1 MQNLV
6 KLNFLDVVMFAKKAI
21 KFGVIGAVFCGCA
34 NFSVTPELDKS
45 ENVCKIRAMATNMSK
60 RDLKFVP
67 KNIEIINA
75 TDVKSAN
82 EAMKFSLI
90 FSDFSAFGDK
100 IEIVRAMLPNLDGIL
115 ENAKDNKRTVSANL
129 SFFANG
135 QMLSFFSQC
144 VIDAD
149 NPRKFRDDCKEKISK
164 NLENQINLACE
175 NGRL

>member
-6 KLNFLDVVMFAKKAI
+6 KLNFLDVVMFVKKAV

-34 NFSVTPELDKS
+34 NFSVTPVLDKS
-45 ENVCKIRAMATNMSK
+45 ENACKIRAMAINMSK
-60 RDLKFVP
+60 NDLKFVP
-67 KNIEIINA
+67 KNVKIESG
-75 TDVKSAN
+75 D
-82 EAMKFSLI
+82 MKFTLA
-90 FSDFSAFGDK
+90 FSDFSLIDDSVSV
-100 IEIVRAMLPNLDGIL
+100 VRFVMPNLDGIL
-115 ENAKDNKRTVSANL
+115 KNIKDDKRTVSANL

-135 QMLSFFSQC
+135 KMLSFFSQC

-149 NPRKFRDDCKEKISK
+149 NPRKFLDDCKEKIAR

>member
-34 NFSVTPELDKS
+34 NFSVTPELQESKNS
-45 ENVCKIRAMATNMSK
+45 CKVRAVPINMSK
-60 RDLKFVP
+60 NDLKFVP
-67 KNIEIINA
+67 KNVKIESG
-75 TDVKSAN
+75 D
-82 EAMKFSLI
+82 MKFTLA
-90 FSDFSAFGDK
+90 FSDFSLIDDSVSV
-100 IEIVRAMLPNLDGIL
+100 VRFVMPNLDEIL
-115 ENAKDNKRTVSANL
+115 KNIKDNKRTVSANL

-135 QMLSFFSQC
+135 KMLSFFSQC

-149 NPRKFRDDCKEKISK
+149 NPRKFRDDCKEKIAK

>member
-6 KLNFLDVVMFAKKAI
+6 KLNFLDVVMFVKKAV

-34 NFSVTPELDKS
+34 NFSVTPVLDKS
-45 ENVCKIRAMATNMSK
+45 ENACKIRAMAINMSK

-67 KNIEIINA
+67 KNVKIESS
-75 TDVKSAN
+75 D
-82 EAMKFSLI
+82 MKFTLA
-90 FSDFSAFGDK
+90 FSDFSMIDDGVSIMRF
-100 IEIVRAMLPNLDGIL
+100 AMPNLEGIL
-115 ENAKDNKRTVSANL
+115 KNIKDDKRTVSANL

-135 QMLSFFSQC
+135 KMLSFFSQC

-149 NPRKFRDDCKEKISK
+149 NPRKFLDDCKEKIAR

>member
-6 KLNFLDVVMFAKKAI
+6 KLNFLDVVMFVKKVV
-21 KFGVIGAVFCGCA
+21 KFGVIGVVFCGCA
-34 NFSVTPELDKS
+34 NFSVTPVLDRS
-45 ENVCKIRAMATNMSK
+45 ENACKIRAMAINMSK

-67 KNIEIINA
+67 KNVKIESS
-75 TDVKSAN
+75 D
-82 EAMKFSLI
+82 MKFTLA
-90 FSDFSAFGDK
+90 FSDFSMIDDGVSVMRF
-100 IEIVRAMLPNLDGIL
+100 AMPNLDGIL
-115 ENAKDNKRTVSANL
+115 KNIKDDKRTVSANL

-149 NPRKFRDDCKEKISK
+149 NPRKFLDDCKGKIAR

>member
-6 KLNFLDVVMFAKKAI
+6 KLNFLDVVMFVKKAV

-34 NFSVTPELDKS
+34 NFSVTPVLDKS
-45 ENVCKIRAMATNMSK
+45 ENACKIRAMAINMSK

-67 KNIEIINA
+67 KNVKIESS
-75 TDVKSAN
+75 D
-82 EAMKFSLI
+82 MKFTLA
-90 FSDFSAFGDK
+90 FSDFSMIDDGVSIMRF
-100 IEIVRAMLPNLDGIL
+100 AMPNLEGIL
-115 ENAKDNKRTVSANL
+115 KNIKDDKRTVSANL

-135 QMLSFFSQC
+135 KMLSFFSQC

-149 NPRKFRDDCKEKISK
+149 NPRKFLDDCKGKIAR
-164 NLENQINLACE
+164 NLENQINLACK

>member
-6 KLNFLDVVMFAKKAI
+6 KLNFLDVVMFVKKVV

-34 NFSVTPELDKS
+34 NFSVTPVLDKS
-45 ENVCKIRAMATNMSK
+45 ENACKIRAMATNMSK

-67 KNIEIINA
+67 KNIKIINA

-100 IEIVRAMLPNLDGIL
+100 IEIVRVMLPNLDGIL
-115 ENAKDNKRTVSANL
+115 KNIKDDKRTVSANL
-129 SFFANG
+129 SFLLTDRCLA
-135 QMLSFFSQC
+135 FFHN
-144 VIDAD
+144 V
-149 NPRKFRDDCKEKISK
+149 
-164 NLENQINLACE
+164 
-175 NGRL
+175 

>member
-6 KLNFLDVVMFAKKAI
+6 KLNFLDVVMFVKKVV
-21 KFGVIGAVFCGCA
+21 KFGVIGVVFCGCA
-34 NFSVTPELDKS
+34 NFSVTPVLDRS
-45 ENVCKIRAMATNMSK
+45 ENVCKIRAMAINMSK

-67 KNIEIINA
+67 KNVKIESS
-75 TDVKSAN
+75 D
-82 EAMKFSLI
+82 MKFTLA
-90 FSDFSAFGDK
+90 FSDFSMIDDGVSVMRF
-100 IEIVRAMLPNLDGIL
+100 AMPNLDGIL
-115 ENAKDNKRTVSANL
+115 KNIKDDKRTVSANL

-149 NPRKFRDDCKEKISK
+149 NPRKFLDDCKGKIAR